1 MASLNKVLLIGNL
14 VADPELR
21 FTPNGAAVA
30 NLRIAVNHRYQG
42 NNGDWVDEASFF
54 NIVAWGRQAEV
65 ANEYLKK
72 GRPILV
78 EGRLQSRSWETP
90 EGQKR
95 STVEIVSSRI
105 QFLNSAGGA
114 RNEDTMATA
123 ADADLQALGDID
135 IDDVPF

>member
-1 MASLNKVLLIGNL
+1 MASLNKVFIIGNL

-21 FTPNGAAVA
+21 FTPNGAAVT
-30 NLRIAVNHRYQG
+30 NLRVAVNHRYQG
-42 NNGDWVDEASFF
+42 NNGEWVEEASFF
-54 NIVAWGRQAEV
+54 SVVAWGRQAEV

-72 GRPILV
+72 GRPVLV
-78 EGRLQSRSWETP
+78 EGRLRSRSWETP

-95 STVEIVSSRI
+95 STVEIVSSRL
-105 QFLNSAGGA
+105 QFLDKVGGG
-114 RNEDTMATA
+114 RSEDSMASV

>member
-30 NLRIAVNHRYQG
+30 NIRIAVNHRYQG
-42 NNGDWVDEASFF
+42 NNGEWVEEASFF
-54 NIVAWGRQAEV
+54 NVVAWGRQAEV

-72 GRPILV
+72 GRPVLV
-78 EGRLQSRSWETP
+78 EGRLRSRSWETP

-95 STVEIVSSRI
+95 STVEIVSSRL
-105 QFLNSAGGA
+105 QFLNSAGGG
-114 RNEDTMATA
+114 RSEDSMASI